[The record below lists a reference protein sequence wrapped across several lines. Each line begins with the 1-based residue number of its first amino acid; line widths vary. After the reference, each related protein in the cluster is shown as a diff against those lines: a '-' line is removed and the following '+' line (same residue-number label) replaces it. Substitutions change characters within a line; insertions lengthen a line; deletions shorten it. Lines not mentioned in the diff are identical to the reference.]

1 MEKQSNK
8 FLKIA
13 SILMIIG
20 GGFNIILG
28 TIAVLGVGVLAL
40 ALGNE
45 AKMGLLMMGSLL
57 VLVSAIV
64 SLIAGIIG
72 VKSAAIPEK
81 AGTCIKFG
89 ILTGVFA
96 VLGSSL
102 STLGGKSFNF
112 LSLLIGLVIPALYLI
127 GAFQNKSL
135 IDTNQDKIISE

>member
-1 MEKQSNK
+1 M
-8 FLKIA
+8 
-13 SILMIIG
+13 
-20 GGFNIILG
+20 
-28 TIAVLGVGVLAL
+28 LGVGVLAL